1 MQEQEVILVTEND
14 EPAGT
19 MEKMLAH
26 RQGLLHRAFS
36 VFVFDK
42 RGRMLMQQR
51 AARKYHGAHLW
62 SNTCCSHPYPGETT
76 EDAAL
81 RRLREE
87 MGFITPL
94 KKIFEF
100 KYRAEVE
107 NNLVEHE
114 YDHVFAG
121 EYEGDIR
128 LNTDEVAD
136 YCYRSLPELKKAL
149 QESPDKFTIWFRLAF
164 PRIERWW
171 EEEYGIRKMIV
182 DR

>member
-1 MQEQEVILVTEND
+1 MQEPEVILVTEND
-14 EPAGT
+14 EPTGT
-19 MEKMLAH
+19 MEKMRVH

-42 RGRMLMQQR
+42 KGRMLIHQR
-51 AARKYHGAHLW
+51 AAGKYHGAHLW
-62 SNTCCSHPYPGETT
+62 TNTCCSHPYPNENT
-76 EDAAL
+76 EDAAQ

-87 MGFITPL
+87 MGFATPL

-100 KYRAEVE
+100 KYRAEVD

-128 LNTDEVAD
+128 TNTDEVAN
-136 YCYRSLPELKKAL
+136 YCYRSLPELKKAV
-149 QESPDKFTIWFRLAF
+149 QEYPGKFTTWFRLAF
-164 PRIERWW
+164 PLIEKWW
-171 EEEYGIRKMIV
+171 EEKYGKA
-182 DR
+182 DAEP